1 MADHMTAE
9 QISEELHAIMD
20 CLDVPNLGPGL
31 DQACR
36 KQLIDLAA
44 RLSALPAQGVPD
56 GWLPIE
62 SAPKRTRVIVGY
74 RNSQGKWRT
83 AMATYFTAD
92 DIAEWENDDCAP
104 GWYERSYAHEA
115 ENEYVY
121 ALEAE
126 PLCWQSRPPEP
137 PHG

>member
-56 GWLPIE
+56 GWKLVPVIATDAMTQAWHEGSLNADPDGDYHGTPTISLDAMNRAGYAAMLAAAPLPP
-62 SAPKRTRVIVGY
+62 APK
-74 RNSQGKWRT
+74 
-83 AMATYFTAD
+83 A
-92 DIAEWENDDCAP
+92 ND
-104 GWYERSYAHEA
+104 
-115 ENEYVY
+115 
-121 ALEAE
+121 
-126 PLCWQSRPPEP
+126 
-137 PHG
+137 HG